1 MEYFHTN
8 QINIAILG
16 IFKKQTKSNQNQKPK
31 TKNQKPKQKQNES
44 IQKVQFTKSPKEE
57 IE

>member
-31 TKNQKPKQKQNES
+31 TKNQKPK
-44 IQKVQFTKSPKEE
+44 TKTKTK
-57 IE
+57 

>member
-8 QINIAILG
+8 HINIAILG
-16 IFKKQTKSNQNQKPK
+16 IFKKQIKPK
-31 TKNQKPKQKQNES
+31 TKNKNKNKNQNES